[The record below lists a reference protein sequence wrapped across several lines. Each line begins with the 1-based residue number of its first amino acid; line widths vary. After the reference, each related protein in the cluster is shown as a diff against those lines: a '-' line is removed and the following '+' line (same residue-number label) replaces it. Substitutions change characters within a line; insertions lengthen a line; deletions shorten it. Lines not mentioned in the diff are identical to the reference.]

1 MHYILFY
8 DTCDDYVAR
17 RQPYRAEHLKLAT
30 DARECGDLVMAGAF
44 AEPADGA
51 ALVFKSE
58 ESARAFAGADPY
70 VANGLVPRW
79 WVRKWNVVV

>member
-1 MHYILFY
+1 MHCILFY
-8 DTCDDYVAR
+8 ETCDNYIER
-17 RQPYRAEHLKLAT
+17 RQPYRGEHLALAVA
-30 DARECGDLVMAGAF
+30 AREAGELVMAGAF

-51 ALVFKSE
+51 ALVFRTE

-70 VANGLVPRW
+70 VANGLIPKW